1 MQPYRTMNE
10 TEDWFSALLNGYPL
24 AEIHFIST
32 PNLADCKWSM
42 KSGKIFP
49 VLQYMLAGD
58 NLTLKLILVD
68 MQKDTIEAK
77 LISDLV

>member
-1 MQPYRTMNE
+1 
-10 TEDWFSALLNGYPL
+10 
-24 AEIHFIST
+24 
-32 PNLADCKWSM
+32 M

-68 MQKDTIEAK
+68 MQKDKIEAK